1 MNPYLVALS
10 GGKSF
15 AGVGGT
21 SAASP
26 TVAAMIAQVNNNR
39 LKAGKK
45 PMGWLNPFLYKT
57 GEAAFH
63 DVTTGKTSGGFTG
76 MGTVYII
83 FYSRFKSPFRS
94 FTPGCKFVNFAA

>member
-1 MNPYLVALS
+1 M
-10 GGKSF
+10 
-15 AGVGGT
+15 
-21 SAASP
+21 
-26 TVAAMIAQVNNNR
+26 VNNNR

-76 MGTVYII
+76 GFPAAAGWDAATGFGTVD
-83 FYSRFKSPFRS
+83 FQKL
-94 FTPGCKFVNFAA
+94 NAAALAA